1 MIRNVKIYPA
11 FNSSGKGTLKV
22 KVRTLKHFYTA
33 SVSSGTSKGKHEAKE
48 LPFKKVSEVFPQIRS
63 DIVGLDE
70 TDWITSDKILEQMDG
85 TKDFSKIGV
94 NLALGISLA
103 VARAASDGE
112 LWRLGGPKRRFRFP
126 YPLGNVIGG
135 GKHGGSTSF
144 QEFLVLPCRAE
155 DPMEATRTNFE
166 AWKTIGEEL
175 KKKGLLLG
183 RNIENAWISKLDEL
197 KTLNLLS
204 EIAEDFNLKI
214 GIDVAAS
221 SFWDGKKYHYRDRV
235 YSPED
240 QLEFMLQLAKMFKF
254 YYIEDPFHGDDFKGF
269 AELNKRLKDT
279 LIVGDDLYCTNPER
293 VIKGIYSK
301 SSNSVII
308 KPNQIGTLYQ
318 VQKVIDLLVENNLI
332 PVASHRSGETEDD
345 WIVDLSILWNMP
357 IIKIGNLGADVPKHN
372 RLIELWG
379 DIPHNEMAKLP

>member
-1 MIRNVKIYPA
+1 MIRNVKIYPV
-11 FNSSGKGTLKV
+11 FNSKGEETIKV
-22 KVRTLKHFYTA
+22 KVRTIKHFYTA
-33 SVSSGTSKGKHEAKE
+33 SIPSGTSKGRHEAKE
-48 LPFKKVSEVFPQIRS
+48 LPFKKIFELFPKIRS

-70 TDWITSDKILEQMDG
+70 TDWITNDKVLEQTDG
-85 TKDFSKIGV
+85 TKNFSKIGV

-112 LWRLGGPKRRFRFP
+112 LWRLEGPKRRFRFP

-135 GKHGGSTSF
+135 GQHGGYSTF
-144 QEFLVLPCRAE
+144 QEFLVLPHRAK
-155 DPMEATRTNFE
+155 DPVEATKTNLE

-175 KKKGLLLG
+175 GKKKVLLG
-183 RNIENAWISKLDEL
+183 RNIENAWMCKLDEL

-221 SFWDGKKYHYRDRV
+221 SFWDGKKYLYKDKV
-235 YSPED
+235 YNSAD
-240 QLEFMLQLAKMFKF
+240 QLEFLLQLAKMFKL
-254 YYIEDPFHGDDFKGF
+254 YYIEDPFHEDDFEGF
-269 AELNKRLKDT
+269 AELNKQLKNT
-279 LIVGDDLYCTNPER
+279 LVVGDDLYCTNPER
-293 VIKGIYSK
+293 IMNGIQSK
-301 SSNSVII
+301 STNSAMI

-318 VQKVIDLLVENNLI
+318 VQKVIDLLMENNLV

-345 WIVDLSILWNMP
+345 WIADISIMWNIP
-357 IIKIGNLGADVPKHN
+357 IIKIGNLGPDLPKHN
-372 RLIELWG
+372 RLAELWG